1 MTNFCNFIPEKT
13 IPVPK
18 PPTPEELRANT
29 ERFRREHASRLN
41 SLGRHFIHEPLSEY
55 DKKIAEKA
63 LADCKS
69 WAEWKALE
77 ADDIRIKT
85 TGIMTTMGVE
95 ELLERYKLKIQNA
108 YRAEIWF
115 TTQLKKC
122 QAKLDELRSQPQ
134 TKSSRNKIKHWT
146 ERKITYELGLASQID
161 KTNRYESLIMKW
173 LGVIQKIRTADVAK
187 EIKYERRGNGNKY
200 GFNPNMASR
209 ETATGMFHED

>member
-29 ERFRREHASRLN
+29 ERFRREHASHLN
-41 SLGRHFIHEPLSEY
+41 SLGRHFIHDPLSEY

-63 LADCKS
+63 LQECKS
-69 WAEWKALE
+69 LHEWKTLE
-77 ADDIRIKT
+77 ADDIRIKA

-134 TKSSRNKIKHWT
+134 TKSNRNKIKHWT

-187 EIKYERRGNGNKY
+187 AIKYERRGNGNKY

>member
-29 ERFRREHASRLN
+29 ERFRREHASHLN
-41 SLGRHFIHEPLSEY
+41 SLGRHFIHDPLSEY

-115 TTQLKKC
+115 TTQLSKC

-134 TKSSRNKIKHWT
+134 TKSNRNKIKHWT

>member
-1 MTNFCNFIPEKT
+1 
-13 IPVPK
+13 
-18 PPTPEELRANT
+18 
-29 ERFRREHASRLN
+29 
-41 SLGRHFIHEPLSEY
+41 
-55 DKKIAEKA
+55 
-63 LADCKS
+63 
-69 WAEWKALE
+69 
-77 ADDIRIKT
+77 
-85 TGIMTTMGVE
+85 MTTMGVE